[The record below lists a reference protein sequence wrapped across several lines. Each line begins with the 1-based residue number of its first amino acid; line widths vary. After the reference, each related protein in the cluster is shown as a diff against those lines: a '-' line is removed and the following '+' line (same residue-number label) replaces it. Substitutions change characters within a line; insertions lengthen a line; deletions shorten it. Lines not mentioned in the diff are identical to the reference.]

1 MPAELTT
8 LLAALLERRP
18 ERAGLE
24 ETLRLAP
31 SSSYTGGLQ
40 AKALPWEGEKG
51 RRRDRKTEGERE
63 SEERQREGERTLT
76 GPIL

>member
-1 MPAELTT
+1 M
-8 LLAALLERRP
+8 
-18 ERAGLE
+18 E
-24 ETLRLAP
+24 ETVRLEP
-31 SSSYTGGLQ
+31 SSTYTVGLQ
-40 AKALPWEGEKG
+40 ANALPWEGDKG